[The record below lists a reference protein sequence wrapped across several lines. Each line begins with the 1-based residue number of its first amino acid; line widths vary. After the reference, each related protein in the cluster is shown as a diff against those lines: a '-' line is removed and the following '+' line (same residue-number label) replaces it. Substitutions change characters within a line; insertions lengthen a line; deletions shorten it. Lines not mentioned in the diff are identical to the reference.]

1 MAFLLVIVYI
11 AFISLGVPDSLIGA
25 AWPAI
30 YPDMQMPVEAIS
42 GITLLISGSTVLS
55 GFISTGL
62 LNKFG
67 TAKVTAF
74 STAMTAV
81 ALIGFSFAP
90 NYWVMLP
97 CAVVLGLGAGA
108 IDAGLNNFVAL
119 HFSAKHMNFLH
130 CFYGIGVS
138 LSPYLMSLALSSSG
152 WRWGYRY
159 AFFIQGAI
167 TLMLIFSLPLWKKA
181 IASNSEEEECEA
193 EKCSFFQ
200 MLKMPTVRL
209 AWLVILITNALEYTC
224 GTWASTYLVSE
235 KHLAAEVGA
244 IGLTVYY
251 IGMAMGRFLSG
262 LISSRVKTWNRIWI
276 GCGIVAVAVVMFI
289 LPLPVA
295 VSITALF
302 LIGLGNGSIYPNLMH
317 LTPYN
322 FGKSLSQAIMGSQIA
337 FAYIGVMIAP
347 PLVSVIC
354 NVLGMG
360 IYPVFIIVLA
370 VAMIISMLAFALS
383 LKKQSKYFLDV

>member
-11 AFISLGVPDSLIGA
+11 AFISLGVPDSLIGS

-30 YPDMQMPVEAIS
+30 YPDMNMPVEAIS

-55 GFISTGL
+55 GFISTGI
-62 LNKFG
+62 LNRFG
-67 TAKVTAF
+67 TAKVTAL

-97 CAVVLGLGAGA
+97 LAVILGLGAGA

-138 LSPYLMSLALSSSG
+138 LSPYLMSVALSSNG

-159 AFFIQGAI
+159 AFIIQGAI
-167 TLMLIFSLPLWKKA
+167 TLMLLASLPLWKRA
-181 IASNSEEEECEA
+181 VAHESNEEEVGA
-193 EKCSFFQ
+193 VNCSIIQ
-200 MLKMPTVRL
+200 MAKMPAVRL

-224 GTWASTYLVSE
+224 GTWASTYLVNQKGLS
-235 KHLAAEVGA
+235 ADVGA

-251 IGMAMGRFLSG
+251 VGMAMGRFLSG
-262 LISSRVKTWNRIWI
+262 SISSKVKTWNRIWI
-276 GCGIVAVAVVMFI
+276 GCGIVAVAVI
-289 LPLPVA
+289 LFVLPVDVI
-295 VSITALF
+295 VSMAALF

-322 FGKSLSQAIMGSQIA
+322 FGKSLSQAVMGSQIA
-337 FAYIGVMIAP
+337 FAYMGVMIAP
-347 PLVSVIC
+347 PLVSLIC
-354 NVLGMG
+354 NICGMG
-360 IYPVFIIVLA
+360 AYPIFICVLTA
-370 VAMIISMLAFALS
+370 LMVTAMLLFAWKLNKQDKY
-383 LKKQSKYFLDV
+383 LKDV